1 MGDKGEGVVKNLKT
15 WVTSFMEDPSCYS
28 GKKLNS
34 YPLSLS
40 SHHYFD
46 RIPRYL
52 CILYKNY
59 FLKGPRQGNI
69 PAGKIQNDLVIVS
82 SYKSGAR

>member
-1 MGDKGEGVVKNLKT
+1 MGDKGEGVVKNFKT

-34 YPLSLS
+34 YPLPLS
-40 SHHYFD
+40 SRVTTILIEYLY
-46 RIPRYL
+46 IPM
-52 CILYKNY
+52 YKNY

-82 SYKSGAR
+82 S

>member
-1 MGDKGEGVVKNLKT
+1 MGDKGEGVVKNFKT
-15 WVTSFMEDPSCYS
+15 WVTSFMDDPSCYS
-28 GKKLNS
+28 GKKLNR

-46 RIPRYL
+46 RIPM
-52 CILYKNY
+52 YKNY

-69 PAGKIQNDLVIVS
+69 PAGKIQNNLVIVS